1 MSFALKTRRIRGVV
15 LVDMVGR
22 LSAGDAVLLLH
33 NTVGRLA
40 DENSR
45 KFVMN
50 LEGVSYID
58 SYGLGEL
65 IATYTLLRNKGCSMS
80 LLNPTDRT
88 TNLLELTK
96 LSTRVFDVFDDEDRA
111 IEAQAGIAATSS

>member
-1 MSFALKTRRIRGVV
+1 MSFSLKTRRIRGVV

-22 LSAGDAVLLLH
+22 LSAGESIVLLRD
-33 NTVGRLA
+33 TVHRLA
-40 DENSR
+40 DEGSR
-45 KFVMN
+45 KFVLN

-58 SYGLGEL
+58 SCGLGEL
-65 IATYTLLRNKGCSMS
+65 VATYTSLTNMGRSMS